1 MGSRVVLEG
10 PSIASWKANTDE
22 VKLAFKKAMARAAKS
37 PFNFEDFM
45 NVQASEAT
53 SRDLDGEDS
62 RRLEADS
69 RTAMPEDHERHGLIL
84 ESELI
89 SSNVHGATS
98 SMVVSRL
105 VTSGPRG
112 TDTLLAFLREEVALS
127 ASSNGTM

>member
-1 MGSRVVLEG
+1 MKL
-10 PSIASWKANTDE
+10 
-22 VKLAFKKAMARAAKS
+22 KLAFKKAMARAAKS

-69 RTAMPEDHERHGLIL
+69 RTGMPEDHERHGLIL
-84 ESELI
+84 ETELI
-89 SSNVHGATS
+89 FSNVHGATS

-112 TDTLLAFLREEVALS
+112 S
-127 ASSNGTM
+127 